1 VRLPRPESS
10 RLRYL
15 FTAGLVTVAL
25 FWIAWD
31 NGSYGLES
39 RNALAIAI
47 WWTVIVVIVFGLLPR
62 EKPSRASLTIGA
74 LMGALALWIL
84 ASLLWTASAEKT
96 FDEFNRLTLY
106 FGVFVLACAIVPRT
120 SVARWIDGLAAALSL
135 VAGIALVSRLFPGSF
150 QTRDLETFLPAAVTR
165 LSFPLGYWNGL
176 AILVALAVPPL
187 LSIAVVGRTPAIRG
201 IALAP
206 VPVIASVIYLASSR
220 GGVVCAALGGLVFL
234 ILTERRWVAGSAVA
248 VSALGSS
255 VAIGVLVQ
263 RAELVDG
270 PLHTD
275 LVEHQ
280 GRSAALL
287 IILACA
293 ATGAVW
299 GIGTRVLLG
308 RAINAPPIVGW
319 VVVLVVIVVSVIGV
333 RSAGPVEQFRT
344 FKKPPSELGAID
356 RGDFVTQH
364 LLSSRGSGRWQFWDA
379 AIEQWRQ
386 TPLWGDGAGS
396 YESWWAENG
405 SIALFVRDA
414 HSLYLEVLGEL
425 GLVGF
430 ALVLALVG
438 SGVGVGIV
446 RARAASGDERV
457 RAAALTAVFTAY
469 AASASFDW
477 VWELTAISVVGFVA
491 LGLISGPATAIPAP
505 LSVIEGEAPRRRP
518 GAFGLGVAAVLI
530 AWVIVFAQAIPLLA
544 QREVDKSR
552 AASARGNVRDALDA
566 AESARDIQPWAATP
580 YLQLA
585 LVSEQIGALPLAR
598 MWIRRAIARDRE
610 DWRFWL
616 IAARLETKLGRVAAA
631 ERSLDRAVELNPR
644 SPLFKGLVGDSAGG

>member
-1 VRLPRPESS
+1 MRLPRPRSS

-15 FTAGLVTVAL
+15 FTAGLITVAF

-39 RNALAIAI
+39 RNALGIAI

-62 EKPSRASLTIGA
+62 EISSRASLTIGA
-74 LMGALALWIL
+74 LMGALALWML
-84 ASLLWTASAEKT
+84 TSLLWTASAEKT

-106 FGVFVLACAIVPRT
+106 FGVFVLACTIVSRT
-120 SVARWIDGLAAALSL
+120 SLSCWIDGLAAALSL
-135 VAGIALVSRLFPGSF
+135 VAGVALVSRLFPGSF

-176 AILVALAVPPL
+176 AILVALAVPL
-187 LSIAVVGRTPAIRG
+187 LLGIAVVGRTPAIRG

-206 VPVIASVIYLASSR
+206 VPVIASVIYLGSSR
-220 GGVVCAALGGLVFL
+220 GGVVCAVLGGLVFL
-234 ILTERRWVAGSAVA
+234 VLTERRWVAGSAVA
-248 VSALGSS
+248 VCTLGSS
-255 VAIGVLVQ
+255 VAIAVLVQ

-270 PLHTD
+270 PLRTD
-275 LVEHQ
+275 LVERQ

-287 IILACA
+287 IMLACA
-293 ATGAVW
+293 ATGTVW

-308 RAINAPPIVGW
+308 RGIDSPPIVGW
-319 VVVLVVIVVSVIGV
+319 VVVLAAVVVAAIGV
-333 RSAGPVEQFRT
+333 RSAGPVEQLRT
-344 FKKPPSELGAID
+344 FKKPPSELEVID

-379 AIEQWRQ
+379 ALDQWRQ
-386 TPLWGDGAGS
+386 APLWGDGAGS
-396 YESWWAENG
+396 YESWWAEQG
-405 SIALFVRDA
+405 SISLFVKDA

-438 SGVGVGIV
+438 SGVSVGVV
-446 RARAASGDERV
+446 RARAASGTERV
-457 RAAALTAVFTAY
+457 QVAALTAVFTSY

-477 VWELTAISVVGFVA
+477 VWELTAVSVVGFVA
-491 LGLISGPATAIPAP
+491 LGLVSGPATAAPAS
-505 LSVIEGEAPRRRP
+505 LSVIQGEAPRQRP
-518 GAFGLGVAAVLI
+518 GGFGLGVAAVLI
-530 AWVIVFAQAIPLLA
+530 AWVLVFAQAIPLLA
-544 QREVDKSR
+544 QRELDKSQ
-552 AASARGNVRDALDA
+552 AASARGNAREALDA

-585 LVSEQIGALPLAR
+585 LVSEQIGALPVAR
-598 MWIRRAIARDRE
+598 TWIGRAIARDQE
-610 DWRFWL
+610 DWRLWL
-616 IAARLETKLGRVAAA
+616 VAARVDTKLGRVAVA
-631 ERSLDRAVELNPR
+631 ERSLKRAVELNPR
-644 SPLFKGLVGDSAGG
+644 SPLFKGLLGDSAGG

>member
-1 VRLPRPESS
+1 MRFPRPELT

-15 FTAGLVTVAL
+15 VTAGLIAVAV

-39 RNALAIAI
+39 RNELGTAI

-62 EKPSRASLTIGA
+62 ETPSRASLTIAA
-74 LMGALALWIL
+74 LMGVLALWTL
-84 ASLLWTASAEKT
+84 ASLVWTASAEKT

-106 FGVFVLACAIVPRT
+106 FGVFVLTCAIVSRT
-120 SVARWIDGLAAALSL
+120 SLRRWMDGLSVALSL
-135 VAGIALVSRLFPGSF
+135 VAGVALSSRLFPGSF

-176 AILVALAVPPL
+176 AILVALAVPLL

-201 IALAP
+201 MALAP

-220 GGVVCAALGGLVFL
+220 GGVVCAVLGGLMFL
-234 ILTERRWVAGSAVA
+234 ALTERRWAAGSAVA
-248 VSALGSS
+248 VCALGSS
-255 VAIGVLVQ
+255 VAVAVLVQ

-275 LVEHQ
+275 LVERQ

-287 IILACA
+287 IMLASA

-299 GIGTRVLLG
+299 GIGTRVLLDRG
-308 RAINAPPIVGW
+308 RDSPPIVGW
-319 VVVLVVIVVSVIGV
+319 VVVLVAVVVVVIGV
-333 RSAGPVEQFRT
+333 RSADPVEQFRT
-344 FKKPPSELGAID
+344 FKKSPSELEVID

-379 AIEQWRQ
+379 AIDQWRQ
-386 TPLWGDGAGS
+386 APLLGDGAGS
-396 YESWWAENG
+396 YESWWAQEG
-405 SIALFVRDA
+405 SIALFVKDA

-438 SGVGVGIV
+438 SGVSVGIV

-457 RAAALTAVFTAY
+457 QVAALTAVFTAY

-477 VWELTAISVVGFVA
+477 IWELTAVSVVAFVA
-491 LGLISGPATAIPAP
+491 LGLISGPATAAPAP
-505 LSVIEGEAPRRRP
+505 LGVVQGEAPRHWP
-518 GAFGLGVAAVLI
+518 GGFGRGVAAVVI

-544 QREVDKSR
+544 QRELDKSQ
-552 AASARGNVRDALDA
+552 AASGRGNVREALDA
-566 AESARDIQPWAATP
+566 AQSARDIQPWAATP

-585 LVSEQIGALPLAR
+585 LVSEEIGALPVAR
-598 MWIRRAIARDRE
+598 TWIGEAIARDRE
-610 DWRFWL
+610 DWRLWL
-616 IAARLETKLGRVAAA
+616 VAARVETKLGHVAAA
-631 ERSLDRAVELNPR
+631 ERSLNRAVELNPR
-644 SPLFKGLVGDSAGG
+644 SPLFKGLLGDSAGG

>member
-1 VRLPRPESS
+1 
-10 RLRYL
+10 
-15 FTAGLVTVAL
+15 
-25 FWIAWD
+25 
-31 NGSYGLES
+31 
-39 RNALAIAI
+39 
-47 WWTVIVVIVFGLLPR
+47 
-62 EKPSRASLTIGA
+62 
-74 LMGALALWIL
+74 
-84 ASLLWTASAEKT
+84 
-96 FDEFNRLTLY
+96 
-106 FGVFVLACAIVPRT
+106 
-120 SVARWIDGLAAALSL
+120 
-135 VAGIALVSRLFPGSF
+135 
-150 QTRDLETFLPAAVTR
+150 
-165 LSFPLGYWNGL
+165 
-176 AILVALAVPPL
+176 
-187 LSIAVVGRTPAIRG
+187 
-201 IALAP
+201 
-206 VPVIASVIYLASSR
+206 
-220 GGVVCAALGGLVFL
+220 
-234 ILTERRWVAGSAVA
+234 
-248 VSALGSS
+248 
-255 VAIGVLVQ
+255 
-263 RAELVDG
+263 
-270 PLHTD
+270 
-275 LVEHQ
+275 
-280 GRSAALL
+280 
-287 IILACA
+287 
-293 ATGAVW
+293 
-299 GIGTRVLLG
+299 
-308 RAINAPPIVGW
+308 
-319 VVVLVVIVVSVIGV
+319 VVIVVSVIGV

-344 FKKPPSELGAID
+344 FKKPPSELGVID

-457 RAAALTAVFTAY
+457 RVAALTAVFTAY

-477 VWELTAISVVGFVA
+477 VWELTVVSVVGFVA
-491 LGLISGPATAIPAP
+491 LGLISGPATTIPAP

-518 GAFGLGVAAVLI
+518 GGFGLGVAAVLI

-598 MWIRRAIARDRE
+598 VCIRKAIARDRE

-616 IAARLETKLGRVAAA
+616 VAARLETKLGRVAAA

>member
-1 VRLPRPESS
+1 MRLPRPESS

-15 FTAGLVTVAL
+15 VTAGLIAVAF

-39 RNALAIAI
+39 RNTLATAI
-47 WWTVIVVIVFGLLPR
+47 WWTVIVVIVFGLLPS
-62 EKPSRASLTIGA
+62 EAPSRASLTIAA
-74 LMGALALWIL
+74 LMGALALWTL
-84 ASLLWTASAEKT
+84 ASLLWTASAERT

-106 FGVFVLACAIVPRT
+106 FGVFVLAWAIVSRT
-120 SVARWIDGLAAALSL
+120 SLRRWTDGLAAALSL
-135 VAGIALVSRLFPGSF
+135 VAGIALSSRLFPGSF

-176 AILVALAVPPL
+176 AILVALAVPLL

-201 IALAP
+201 VALAP
-206 VPVIASVIYLASSR
+206 VPVIASVIYLPSSR
-220 GGVVCAALGGLVFL
+220 GGVVCAVLGGLMFL
-234 ILTERRWVAGSAVA
+234 ALTERRWAAGSAVA
-248 VSALGSS
+248 VCALGSS
-255 VAIGVLVQ
+255 VAVAVLVQ

-275 LVEHQ
+275 LVERQ

-287 IILACA
+287 IMLACV

-299 GIGTRVLLG
+299 GIGTRVLLE
-308 RAINAPPIVGW
+308 RKIDFPPVVGW
-319 VVVLVVIVVSVIGV
+319 VVVLVTVVVAVIGV
-333 RSAGPVEQFRT
+333 RSADPVEQFRT
-344 FKKPPSELGAID
+344 FKKSPSELEVID
-356 RGDFVTQH
+356 QGDFVTQH

-379 AIEQWRQ
+379 AIDQWRQ
-386 TPLWGDGAGS
+386 APLWGDGAGS
-396 YESWWAENG
+396 YESWWAQKG
-405 SIALFVRDA
+405 SIALFAKDA

-438 SGVGVGIV
+438 AGVSVGVV
-446 RARAASGDERV
+446 RALAASGDERIQI
-457 RAAALTAVFTAY
+457 AALTAVFTAY

-477 VWELTAISVVGFVA
+477 VWELTAVSIVGFVA
-491 LGLISGPATAIPAP
+491 LGLISGPATAAPAP
-505 LSVIEGEAPRRRP
+505 LSVIQGDAPRHWP
-518 GAFGLGVAAVLI
+518 GGFGLGVAAALI

-544 QREVDKSR
+544 QRELDKSQ
-552 AASARGNVRDALDA
+552 AASGRGNVREALDA

-585 LVSEQIGALPLAR
+585 LVSERIGALPVAR
-598 MWIRRAIARDRE
+598 TWIGKAIARDRE
-610 DWRFWL
+610 DWRLWL
-616 IAARLETKLGRVAAA
+616 VAARVETKLGHVAAA
-631 ERSLDRAVELNPR
+631 ERSLNRAVELNPR

>member
-1 VRLPRPESS
+1 MRLPRPESS

-120 SVARWIDGLAAALSL
+120 SLGRWIDGLAAALSL
-135 VAGIALVSRLFPGSF
+135 VAGVALVSRLFPGSF

-176 AILVALAVPPL
+176 AILVALAVPLL

-220 GGVVCAALGGLVFL
+220 GGVVCAALGGLIFL
-234 ILTERRWVAGSAVA
+234 VLTERRWVAGSAVA

-255 VAIGVLVQ
+255 VAIAVLVQ

-275 LVEHQ
+275 LVERQ

-308 RAINAPPIVGW
+308 RGINAPPIVGW
-319 VVVLVVIVVSVIGV
+319 VVVLVAIVVSVLGV
-333 RSAGPVEQFRT
+333 RSADPVEQFRT
-344 FKKPPSELGAID
+344 FKK
-356 RGDFVTQH
+356 
-364 LLSSRGSGRWQFWDA
+364 
-379 AIEQWRQ
+379 
-386 TPLWGDGAGS
+386 
-396 YESWWAENG
+396 
-405 SIALFVRDA
+405 
-414 HSLYLEVLGEL
+414 
-425 GLVGF
+425 
-430 ALVLALVG
+430 
-438 SGVGVGIV
+438 
-446 RARAASGDERV
+446 
-457 RAAALTAVFTAY
+457 
-469 AASASFDW
+469 
-477 VWELTAISVVGFVA
+477 
-491 LGLISGPATAIPAP
+491 AP
-505 LSVIEGEAPRRRP
+505 E
-518 GAFGLGVAAVLI
+518 
-530 AWVIVFAQAIPLLA
+530 
-544 QREVDKSR
+544 
-552 AASARGNVRDALDA
+552 
-566 AESARDIQPWAATP
+566 
-580 YLQLA
+580 
-585 LVSEQIGALPLAR
+585 
-598 MWIRRAIARDRE
+598 
-610 DWRFWL
+610 
-616 IAARLETKLGRVAAA
+616 
-631 ERSLDRAVELNPR
+631 
-644 SPLFKGLVGDSAGG
+644 

>member
-135 VAGIALVSRLFPGSF
+135 VAGVALVSRLFPGSF

-234 ILTERRWVAGSAVA
+234 ILTE
-248 VSALGSS
+248 
-255 VAIGVLVQ
+255 
-263 RAELVDG
+263 
-270 PLHTD
+270 
-275 LVEHQ
+275 
-280 GRSAALL
+280 
-287 IILACA
+287 
-293 ATGAVW
+293 
-299 GIGTRVLLG
+299 
-308 RAINAPPIVGW
+308 
-319 VVVLVVIVVSVIGV
+319 
-333 RSAGPVEQFRT
+333 
-344 FKKPPSELGAID
+344 
-356 RGDFVTQH
+356 
-364 LLSSRGSGRWQFWDA
+364 
-379 AIEQWRQ
+379 
-386 TPLWGDGAGS
+386 
-396 YESWWAENG
+396 
-405 SIALFVRDA
+405 
-414 HSLYLEVLGEL
+414 
-425 GLVGF
+425 
-430 ALVLALVG
+430 
-438 SGVGVGIV
+438 GVG
-446 RARAASGDERV
+446 
-457 RAAALTAVFTAY
+457 
-469 AASASFDW
+469 
-477 VWELTAISVVGFVA
+477 
-491 LGLISGPATAIPAP
+491 
-505 LSVIEGEAPRRRP
+505 
-518 GAFGLGVAAVLI
+518 
-530 AWVIVFAQAIPLLA
+530 
-544 QREVDKSR
+544 
-552 AASARGNVRDALDA
+552 
-566 AESARDIQPWAATP
+566 
-580 YLQLA
+580 
-585 LVSEQIGALPLAR
+585 
-598 MWIRRAIARDRE
+598 
-610 DWRFWL
+610 
-616 IAARLETKLGRVAAA
+616 
-631 ERSLDRAVELNPR
+631 
-644 SPLFKGLVGDSAGG
+644 